1 MMQAIIAA
9 ASQYALSDIV
19 KKVVSANGG
28 GYWDFGDKSLLFQD
42 TAGTVPITAAGQSV
56 ARANDKSGNGKHL
69 TQAVSGLRPVYQL
82 DGSGRGYCDFN
93 VAVGCCLTISSAVVP
108 DGPISWMSAAQFP
121 SVNGVD
127 YRVLMRQY
135 TAQTDY
141 TTDGIEIYAQNAS
154 QTLQSVN
161 RILGIPQ
168 SLPISG
174 IKSVWSQDG
183 NFQNNTTQ
191 LTAAAAPNAS
201 TGTGFA
207 VGGLLGTLP
216 GRGIYVYSL
225 ALYSGGAGV
234 YKTLV
239 IRKLMALAGLL

>member
-1 MMQAIIAA
+1 MINSLIAA

-19 KKVVSANGG
+19 KRLVAANGG

-42 TAGTVPITAAGQSV
+42 TAGTVPVTAAGQSV
-56 ARANDKSGNGKHL
+56 ARATDKSGNGKHL
-69 TQAVSGLRPVYQL
+69 TQATAGLRPIYQV
-82 DGSGRGYCDFN
+82 DGSGRGYCDFS
-93 VAVGCCLTISSAVVP
+93 VAVGCCLTFAGSVIPAGEV
-108 DGPISWMSAAQFP
+108 SWMAASQFP
-121 SVNGVD
+121 AGNGVD

-141 TTDGIEIYAQNAS
+141 TTDGIELYAQPSA
-154 QTLQSVN
+154 QTLQSIN
-161 RILGIPQ
+161 RVLGVIQ
-168 SLPISG
+168 ALPISG
-174 IKSVWSQDG
+174 LKSVWSQG
-183 NFQNNTTQ
+183 TNFQNNNTQ
-191 LTAAAAPNAS
+191 IAVDSAPNAS

-216 GRGIYVYSL
+216 GRGIYIYSL
-225 ALYSGGAGV
+225 AIYSGRAGS